1 MSARGSPRFEVWITA
16 HPPDGDTTR
25 TKRSSHHAPRLA
37 ISAVCDILKQWAAS
51 EGAITPGTLVSIVDT
66 NDGGQLLTMQY
77 LGFEASNLLGSVATW
92 PGTQRPMR
100 TSRPAWPL

>member
-1 MSARGSPRFEVWITA
+1 MSARGSPRFEVWIIT
-16 HPPDGDTTR
+16 HPPEGGATR
-25 TKRSSHHAPRLA
+25 TKRSSHHRPLQAML
-37 ISAVCDILKQWAAS
+37 AVCDIIKQWAAS

-66 NDGGQLLTMQY
+66 NDGGQLLTLQY

-100 TSRPAWPL
+100 TSRPAWPM